1 MHPRLIASAV
11 GIVVAAGGA
20 VMLAP
25 ALYALL
31 AGSPSTTALLVPAV
45 SSIASGVALFYLTR
59 RSTRSVYTSVKDV
72 FLIVV
77 LGWIGVSL
85 AGAVPYVLSGLMSPV
100 DAYFE
105 SAAGFTTTG
114 ASTLSD
120 VERAD
125 PALLLWRSLT
135 QWTGGIGIVL
145 LFVAVGP
152 LVGFGASQLYSAE
165 MANPVPERFTPRIRD
180 TAKGLAYIYLA
191 LTTGGVIALS
201 VAGMG
206 LFDAVNHSLTTV
218 ATGGY
223 STRSEG
229 IGAFDSALVELAI
242 TGGMLLSGSS
252 FAVYFL
258 AAQGRFRRVAGNREI
273 MAYFTFFLIGA
284 GVLCGSLLAYG
295 ERASF
300 GAAALDAIF
309 HSASLLTGTAFATA
323 DWNSWDPL
331 SVTML
336 MLLMAIGGCA
346 GSTSGGI
353 KVVRV
358 ILLVRHAGQEI
369 FSMLHPRAVMP
380 LRLGQ
385 QVIPERLRTAFLG
398 FFFVY
403 IATLVGGALLIAPYG
418 LSPGEAFGAVFACLN
433 ITGIALGPVGEA
445 SFYAGLPAAAKIKLT
460 IFMLLGRL
468 ELFTVLV
475 VLTPAFWRR

>member
-1 MHPRLIASAV
+1 
-11 GIVVAAGGA
+11 
-20 VMLAP
+20 
-25 ALYALL
+25 
-31 AGSPSTTALLVPAV
+31 
-45 SSIASGVALFYLTR
+45 
-59 RSTRSVYTSVKDV
+59 
-72 FLIVV
+72 
-77 LGWIGVSL
+77 
-85 AGAVPYVLSGLMSPV
+85 
-100 DAYFE
+100 
-105 SAAGFTTTG
+105 
-114 ASTLSD
+114 LSD
-120 VERAD
+120 VERVD

-180 TAKGLAYIYLA
+180 TAKGLAYIYLS
-191 LTTGGVIALS
+191 LTTGGIIALS

-223 STRSEG
+223 STRSDG
-229 IGAFDSALVELAI
+229 IAAFDSVAVELAI

-258 AAQGRFRRVAGNREI
+258 AAQGRLRRVAGNREI
-273 MAYFTFFLIGA
+273 MAYFSFFLVGA
-284 GVLCGSLLAYG
+284 GVLCASLLAYG
-295 ERASF
+295 ERDTF
-300 GAAALDAIF
+300 GAAALDGIF
-309 HSASLLTGTAFATA
+309 HSASLLTGTAFATS
-323 DWNSWDPL
+323 DWDTWNPL
-331 SVTML
+331 AVAFL

-358 ILLVRHAGQEI
+358 ILLARHAGQEI

-380 LRLGQ
+380 LRLGRQ
-385 QVIPERLRTAFLG
+385 IIPERLRAAFLG

-403 IATLVGGALLIAPYG
+403 AATLVAGTLLIAPYVDTVG
-418 LSPGEAFGAVFACLN
+418 QAFGAVFACLN
-433 ITGIALGPVGEA
+433 ITGIATGPVGEA
-445 SFYAGLPAAAKIKLT
+445 SFYAGLPAAAKIELT

-475 VLTPAFWRR
+475 VLTPSFWRR

>member
-1 MHPRLIASAV
+1 
-11 GIVVAAGGA
+11 
-20 VMLAP
+20 MLVP

-31 AGSPSTTALLVPAV
+31 TSGPAGPATLALLVPSVA
-45 SSIASGVALFYLTR
+45 SIVAGGAMFFLTR
-59 RSTRSVYTSVKDV
+59 RSSRSRYTSVKDV

-77 LGWIGVSL
+77 LGWIGVSV
-85 AGAVPYVLSGLMSPV
+85 AGSAPYVTAGLMGPV

-105 SAAGFTTTG
+105 SMAGFTTTG

-120 VERAD
+120 LERVD

-191 LTTGGVIALS
+191 LTTGGIVALI

-206 LFDAVNHSLTTV
+206 VFDAVNHSLTTV

-229 IGAFDSALVELAI
+229 IGAFDSVPVELAI

-252 FAVYFL
+252 FAIYFL
-258 AAQGRFRRVAGNREI
+258 AAQGKFKRIAGNREI
-273 MAYFTFFLIGA
+273 LAYFTFFVVGA
-284 GVLCGSLLAYG
+284 AVLCAGLLANS
-295 ERASF
+295 ERDSF
-300 GAAALDAIF
+300 GAAALDAVF

-331 SVTML
+331 SVAVL

-358 ILLVRHAGQEI
+358 ILLARHAGQEI
-369 FSMLHPRAVMP
+369 FSMLHPRAVTP
-380 LRLGQ
+380 LRLGRQ
-385 QVIPERLRTAFLG
+385 IIPERIRTAFLG

-403 IATLVGGALLIAPYG
+403 ISTLVVGTLLMSAHGLPPGQAL
-418 LSPGEAFGAVFACLN
+418 GAVFACLN
-433 ITGIALGPVGEA
+433 ITGTALGPVGEA
-445 SFYAGLPAAAKIKLT
+445 SFYAGLPSAAKIELT